1 MNDTRTIVF
10 SIIGTG
16 IVTITIIVSFV
27 AIIAGGINN
36 RIDDVADRIDDV
48 NTNLNNRIDDVNT
61 NLNSRIDDVNS
72 RIDDVHSRIDD
83 LQNDIRE
90 LRSLVID
97 AIKGDEPPDN

>member
-1 MNDTRTIVF
+1 MSDTRTIVF

-16 IVTITIIVSFV
+16 IATITILVSFV

-36 RIDDVADRIDDV
+36 RIDDVNTNVNSRIGDVNGRIDDV
-48 NTNLNNRIDDVNT
+48 NGRIDNVNG
-61 NLNSRIDDVNS
+61 
-72 RIDDVHSRIDD
+72 RIDD

-97 AIKGDEPPDN
+97 AIKGDELPDD

>member
-1 MNDTRTIVF
+1 MSDTRTIVF

-16 IVTITIIVSFV
+16 IATITILVSFV

-36 RIDDVADRIDDV
+36 RIDDV
-48 NTNLNNRIDDVNT
+48 NTNV
-61 NLNSRIDDVNS
+61 NSRIDDVNG
-72 RIDDVHSRIDD
+72 RIDD

-97 AIKGDEPPDN
+97 AIKGDELPDD

>member
-16 IVTITIIVSFV
+16 IATITIIVSFV
-27 AIIAGGINN
+27 AVIAGGINN
-36 RIDDVADRIDDV
+36 RIDGVAD
-48 NTNLNNRIDDVNT
+48 RIDDVNT
-61 NLNSRIDDVNS
+61 NLNSRIDDVNTNLNS

-90 LRSLVID
+90 LRPLVID
-97 AIKGDEPPDN
+97 AIKGDAPPDD

>member
-16 IVTITIIVSFV
+16 IATITIIVSFV

-48 NTNLNNRIDDVNT
+48 NTNLNSRIDDVNT
-61 NLNSRIDDVNS
+61 NLNS

-97 AIKGDEPPDN
+97 AIKGNAPPDD

>member
-16 IVTITIIVSFV
+16 IATITIIVSFV
-27 AIIAGGINN
+27 AVIAGGINN

-48 NTNLNNRIDDVNT
+48 NTNV
-61 NLNSRIDDVNS
+61 NSRIDDVNT
-72 RIDDVHSRIDD
+72 RIDDIHTRIDD

-90 LRSLVID
+90 LRSLLID
-97 AIKGDEPPDN
+97 AIKGDAPPDD

>member
-16 IVTITIIVSFV
+16 IATNTIIVSFV

-48 NTNLNNRIDDVNT
+48 NTNLNSRIDDVNT
-61 NLNSRIDDVNS
+61 RIDD
-72 RIDDVHSRIDD
+72 IHTRIDD

-97 AIKGDEPPDN
+97 AIKGDEPPDD